1 MRSSRDVT
9 LSAANGAGPMTPID
23 LTGKTAFV
31 TGSTRGI
38 GHAIARTLH
47 AAGAK
52 VAVVGR
58 DQARAESVAAE
69 LGERAAGVA
78 CDVAQADQVEA
89 AIAAAERALGPI
101 DILVNNAGLTRDNIL
116 LRLTDADWN
125 AVLDAN
131 LKGAFHTTRAVI
143 KGMMKRRAGRIV
155 NITSIVG
162 LTGNKGQANY
172 AASKAG
178 LIGFTKSVAKEYASR
193 GVLANCVAPG
203 FIETDMTA
211 ALPDEARATLLQDIA
226 LGRLGRPEDV
236 AGAVL
241 FLASD
246 LAGYITGQVL
256 VVDGGMVI

>member
-1 MRSSRDVT
+1 
-9 LSAANGAGPMTPID
+9 MTAID
-23 LTGKTAFV
+23 LTGRSAFV

-38 GHAIARTLH
+38 GLAIARALH
-47 AAGAK
+47 GAGAK
-52 VAVVGR
+52 VAIVGR
-58 DQARAESVAAE
+58 DQDRAVSVAAE
-69 LGERAAGVA
+69 FGERTVGVG
-78 CDVAQADQVEA
+78 CDVAHADQVER
-89 AIAAAERALGPI
+89 AIAAAEAALGPI
-101 DILVNNAGLTRDNIL
+101 DILVNNAGLTRDNIV
-116 LRLTDADWN
+116 LRLSEADWD

-131 LKGAFHTTRAVI
+131 LKGAFHTTRAVL

-178 LIGFTKSVAKEYASR
+178 LIGFTKSIAKEYAGR
-193 GVLANCVAPG
+193 GILANCVAPG

-211 ALPDEARATLLQDIA
+211 ALPEEARATLLQAIE

-246 LAGYITGQVL
+246 LAGYVTGQVL

>member
-1 MRSSRDVT
+1 VT
-9 LSAANGAGPMTPID
+9 TID
-23 LTGKTAFV
+23 LTGQTAFV

-38 GHAIARTLH
+38 GRAIARTLH
-47 AAGAK
+47 GAGAK
-52 VAVVGR
+52 VAIVGR
-58 DQARAESVAAE
+58 DETRARAVAAE
-69 LGERAAGVA
+69 LGDRAVGLA
-78 CDVAQADQVEA
+78 CDVARADQVEA
-89 AIAAAERALGPI
+89 AIAGAERALGPI
-101 DILVNNAGLTRDNIL
+101 DILVNNAGLTRDNLL
-116 LRLTDADWN
+116 LRLTDADWD

-131 LKGAFHTTRAVI
+131 LKGAFHTTRGVI
-143 KGMMKRRAGRIV
+143 RGMMKRRAGRIV
-155 NITSIVG
+155 NVTSIVG

-241 FLASD
+241 FLASG
-246 LAGYITGQVL
+246 LAGYITGQTL

>member
-1 MRSSRDVT
+1 MAST
-9 LSAANGAGPMTPID
+9 ID
-23 LTGKTAFV
+23 LSGRTAFV

-38 GHAIARTLH
+38 GLAIAQVLYG
-47 AAGAK
+47 AGAK
-52 VAVVGR
+52 VAVAGR
-58 DQARAESVAAE
+58 DAERARAVAAS
-69 LGERAAGVA
+69 LGDRASGVA
-78 CDVAQADQVEA
+78 CDVAQSAQVTA
-89 AIAAAERALGPI
+89 AVSAAEAVLGPI
-101 DILVNNAGLTRDNIL
+101 DILVNNAGLARDNIL
-116 LRLTDADWN
+116 LRLSDEDWD

-143 KGMMKRRAGRIV
+143 KGMMKRRSGRII

-162 LTGNKGQANY
+162 LVGNKGQANY

-178 LIGFTKSVAKEYASR
+178 LIGFTKSVAKEYASHNIL
-193 GVLANCVAPG
+193 VNCVAPG

-211 ALPDEARATLLQDIA
+211 SLPDEARATLLEDIA

-236 AGAVL
+236 AGTVL

-246 LAGYITGQVL
+246 LAAYITGQVL

>member
-1 MRSSRDVT
+1 MTAIDLSSR
-9 LSAANGAGPMTPID
+9 
-23 LTGKTAFV
+23 TAFV

-38 GHAIARTLH
+38 GLAVARALYG
-47 AAGAK
+47 AGAR
-52 VAVVGR
+52 VAIVGR
-58 DQARAESVAAE
+58 DAGRAQAVAAE
-69 LGERAAGVA
+69 LGERAAGLA
-78 CDVAQADQVEA
+78 CDVAREGEVAA
-89 AIAAAERALGPI
+89 AISAAEAALGPV
-101 DILVNNAGLTRDNIL
+101 DILVNNAGLTRDNLL
-116 LRLTDADWN
+116 LRLTSADWDT
-125 AVLDAN
+125 VLSTN
-131 LKGAFHTTRAVI
+131 LTGPFYTTRAVI
-143 KGMMKRRAGRIV
+143 KGMMKRRWGRIV

-193 GVLANCVAPG
+193 GILANCVAPG
-203 FIETDMTA
+203 FIETDMTS
-211 ALPDEARATLLQDIA
+211 ALPEDARATLLEDIA

-246 LAGYITGQVL
+246 LAAYITGQVL

>member
-1 MRSSRDVT
+1 
-9 LSAANGAGPMTPID
+9 MTPHTID
-23 LTGKTAFV
+23 LSGKTAFV

-38 GHAIARTLH
+38 GLAIAQTLY
-47 AAGAK
+47 AAGAR
-52 VAVVGR
+52 VSVVGR
-58 DQARAESVAAE
+58 DASRAREVAAK
-69 LGERAAGVA
+69 LGERATGVA
-78 CDVAQADQVEA
+78 CDVAREEQVTA
-89 AIAAAERALGPI
+89 AISAAEGALGPI

-116 LRLTDADWN
+116 LRLSEQDWDA
-125 AVLDAN
+125 VIDAN

-143 KGMMKRRAGRIV
+143 KGMMKRRSGRII
-155 NITSIVG
+155 NMTSIVG

-193 GVLANCVAPG
+193 NILVNCIAPG

-211 ALPDEARATLLQDIA
+211 SLPDEARATLLEQIA
-226 LGRLGRPEDV
+226 LGRLGRTEDV

-246 LAGYITGQVL
+246 LAAYITGQVL
-256 VVDGGMVI
+256 VVDGGMVM

>member
-1 MRSSRDVT
+1 
-9 LSAANGAGPMTPID
+9 MTIID
-23 LTGKTAFV
+23 LTGKVAFV

-38 GHAIARTLH
+38 GHAVATALH

-52 VAVVGR
+52 VAIVGR
-58 DQARAESVAAE
+58 DAAKAEAVAAA
-69 LGERAAGVA
+69 LGERAAGVG
-78 CDVAQADQVEA
+78 CDVADGAQVEA
-89 AIAAAERALGPI
+89 AIAAAEQALGPI
-101 DILVNNAGLTRDNIL
+101 DILVNNAGLTRDNLL
-116 LRLTDADWN
+116 LRLTEADWDT
-125 AVLDAN
+125 VLDAN
-131 LKGAFHTTRAVI
+131 LKGAFFTTKAVV
-143 KGMMKRRAGRIV
+143 KGMMKRRSGRII

-193 GVLANCVAPG
+193 GVLANAIAPG

-211 ALPDEARATLLQDIA
+211 ALPEDGRKALLDGIA

-246 LAGYITGQVL
+246 LAAYVTGQVL

>member
-1 MRSSRDVT
+1 VT
-9 LSAANGAGPMTPID
+9 IID
-23 LTGKTAFV
+23 LSGKTAFV

-38 GHAIARTLH
+38 GLAIAQSLYG
-47 AAGAK
+47 AGAK

-58 DQARAESVAAE
+58 DLECARSVAAG
-69 LGERAAGVA
+69 LGERAAAVA
-78 CDVAQADQVEA
+78 CDVASADQVEA
-89 AIAAAERALGPI
+89 AVAAAEKALGPI

-116 LRLTDADWN
+116 LRLTDDDWDT
-125 AVLDAN
+125 VLDAN
-131 LKGAFHTTRAVI
+131 LKGAFLTMRATI
-143 KGMMKRRAGRIV
+143 KGMMKRRAGRII

-162 LTGNKGQANY
+162 LIGNKGQANY

-178 LIGFTKSVAKEYASR
+178 LIGLTKSVAKEYASR
-193 GVLANCVAPG
+193 NILANCIAPG
-203 FIETDMTA
+203 FIETDMTD
-211 ALPDEARATLLQDIA
+211 ALPAEARATLLEEIA

-236 AGAVL
+236 AGTVL